1 MNNAIE
7 IIVML
12 PCIAFTNDI
21 ISNIDSNNTNAN
33 NVDIIIVYVSIVFY
47 YILILINFFVR
58 FF

>member
-33 NVDIIIVYVSIVFY
+33 NVDIIIVYYPLSSIIF
-47 YILILINFFVR
+47 
-58 FF
+58 